1 MERLIL
7 YIIFF
12 CFSFFSYS
20 QGFPLLEIDYISIF
34 PGTKEIMIKNEVLV
48 YNDYGGVYEYEGI
61 KYPKQLIIEN
71 PEIKKESSISFI
83 FNGKIRSI
91 ILLRDD
97 LICICLA
104 PTLAKGLDV
113 PLFIGI
119 KAVAEGQYELTDP
132 HMIKASSVLKEGDRV
147 YDAGSLW
154 KIRLE
159 HPWSEG
165 VPGPGI
171 GEWLAFRLGS
181 DTDRVG
187 KPVGVYL
194 INGYL
199 SFDHPER
206 YTNNGRIRK
215 MTLTSLKT
223 GKSRQFDVQ
232 DTPNPQFFPT
242 EELGGYE
249 FKLTIDEVYPGEKY
263 EDTCVSGILSLDVP
277 WNGPTPEDFYEISP
291 LLRSPH

>member
-1 MERLIL
+1 MKRVLFCYLFFLICIFCNAQITTSKMNYTGVEPGGDFLEITNSTFQYTNDAGYVCNGITFPERITISEPMLIFKNFVPFIFSDDAKK
-7 YIIFF
+7 IIF
-12 CFSFFSYS
+12 
-20 QGFPLLEIDYISIF
+20 
-34 PGTKEIMIKNEVLV
+34 
-48 YNDYGGVYEYEGI
+48 
-61 KYPKQLIIEN
+61 
-71 PEIKKESSISFI
+71 
-83 FNGKIRSI
+83 
-91 ILLRDD
+91 LRDD

-104 PTLAKGLDV
+104 PTLVKGLDV

-119 KAVAEGQYELTDP
+119 KKEAEGQYELTDP
-132 HMIKASSVLKEGDRV
+132 HLIKASSALKEGDKV
-147 YDAGSLW
+147 YDASSLW

-165 VPGPGI
+165 APGLGI

-187 KPVGVYL
+187 KPIGVYL

-223 GKSRQFDVQ
+223 GMSRQFDVQ
-232 DTPNPQFFPT
+232 DTPNPQFFPM

-249 FKLTIDEVYPGEKY
+249 FTLTIDEVYPGEKY
-263 EDTCVSGILSLDVP
+263 EDTCVSGILSLNVP
-277 WNGPTPEDFYEISP
+277 WNGPIPEDFYEVSP
-291 LLRSPH
+291 ILKTPR

>member
-1 MERLIL
+1 MKRFISLFILLCFFSLLNAQGILLTYAEYFGIYPDTKVAITQDGFNYWDNSGVYDYNEIAFPDRITILKPELIL
-7 YIIFF
+7 RNSVPFIVSDDAKKIIF
-12 CFSFFSYS
+12 
-20 QGFPLLEIDYISIF
+20 
-34 PGTKEIMIKNEVLV
+34 
-48 YNDYGGVYEYEGI
+48 
-61 KYPKQLIIEN
+61 
-71 PEIKKESSISFI
+71 
-83 FNGKIRSI
+83 
-91 ILLRDD
+91 LRDD

-104 PTLAKGLDV
+104 PTLVKGLDV

-119 KAVAEGQYELTDP
+119 KKEAEGQYELTDP
-132 HMIKASSVLKEGDRV
+132 HLIKASSALKEGDKV
-147 YDAGSLW
+147 YDASSLW

-165 VPGPGI
+165 APGLGI

-187 KPVGVYL
+187 KPIGVYL

-223 GKSRQFDVQ
+223 GMSRQFDVQ
-232 DTPNPQFFPT
+232 DTPNPQFFPM

-249 FKLTIDEVYPGEKY
+249 FTLTIDEVYPGEKY
-263 EDTCVSGILSLDVP
+263 EDTCVSGILSLNVP
-277 WNGPTPEDFYEISP
+277 WNGPIPEDFYEVSP
-291 LLRSPH
+291 ILKTPR